1 MSSYLISSLD
11 EPVDPPDKKE
21 VDDYIEEN
29 EPNAVKTDVNED
41 LVKRKVSFNFRSPQN
56 EVIATVNPI
65 EVINETQ
72 IQTELLQ
79 QDPVNKINETE
90 HENLQKEALD
100 SMGNLKVPVFYEL
113 KIYLKNGKN
122 MAIRDRNG
130 NKKFHSTIRLFN

>member
-1 MSSYLISSLD
+1 LISSLD

-113 KIYLKNGKN
+113 KIDLKNGKN

>member
-113 KIYLKNGKN
+113 KIDLKNGKN